1 MIEWLSTPTIK
12 DCRYS
17 LLCRLHHDI
26 LFNLDVPEQDGSRPI
41 SQRYWMRFS
50 KEEFIMKKMLVKFV
64 VVVVMLSMGV
74 SMPHAAFPCAQ

>member
-41 SQRYWMRFS
+41 SQDKLDEVFQGGIYHE
-50 KEEFIMKKMLVKFV
+50 KVIYCY
-64 VVVVMLSMGV
+64 V
-74 SMPHAAFPCAQ
+74 SRIGRSDRSAYFHLRP